1 VNFLSAVL
9 EEEEMKLRLVL
20 CPLLCPILL
29 CGILGLPAS
38 VLSAQT
44 IRERETFRGLTNP
57 QAVTDT
63 LPGPKYM
70 REHVVDGKLR
80 VTLQDAVVL
89 TLANN
94 SNVRLQ
100 ELNIEN
106 SKYSL
111 LASHSPFD
119 PSVQASFSSQGQLSQ
134 AYTQLTGAPALGS
147 LSSLNQI
154 TQLNYSQTF
163 ETGTNIQFNF
173 NATKYSS
180 NSTFNF
186 FNPSLSSFLGFQFT
200 QPLLRNRWLFANR
213 APLVIARRNVRAS
226 RATFEAQVSSTIQQV
241 VGQYWN
247 VVQARGNLEVA
258 QKSLDAAEATYKH
271 DKRALE
277 LGALPPLDIYRSESQ
292 VAGRRVQVIQ
302 SEYALRQAEDAFRQ
316 SVGADLDPYF
326 RALDLDLTEPPEPGE
341 ELRSV
346 DAATALQQAMGK
358 RPELEAARQSL
369 ANDDT
374 SIRLAHNNLL
384 PDLRVNGNYSGNGL
398 NNLATA
404 QGVAAG
410 GFGDSLNQLF
420 GFGFPSYGFGL
431 TLNLPVKNRSGQA
444 ALGSALIS
452 RSRDLYTERQI
463 KEQITYD
470 VSNAVHQLEEAKINI
485 AASKESVDLAR
496 KTMAAEQRK
505 YELGTGQ
512 IFLVLEAQTELAAAE
527 QGLLQA
533 EVSYRLAV
541 AAVDYATGQLLEP
554 YGVQIAELTR

>member
-1 VNFLSAVL
+1 
-9 EEEEMKLRLVL
+9 MKLRLVL

-29 CGILGLPAS
+29 CGLLCLPAS
-38 VLSAQT
+38 ILSAQT

-80 VTLQDAVVL
+80 LTLQDAVVL

-226 RATFEAQVSSTIQQV
+226 RATFEAQVSSTVQQV

-316 SVGADLDPYF
+316 TVGADLDPYF

-420 GFGFPSYGFGL
+420 GFGYPSYGFGL

-541 AAVDYATGQLLEP
+541 AAVDYSTGNLLEP